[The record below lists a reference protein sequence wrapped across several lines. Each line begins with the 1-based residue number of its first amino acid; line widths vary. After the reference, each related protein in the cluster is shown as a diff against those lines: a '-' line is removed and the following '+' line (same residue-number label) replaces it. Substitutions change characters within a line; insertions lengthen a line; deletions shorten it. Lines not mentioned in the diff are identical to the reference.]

1 MWQPCDSKTHYRLKK
16 SFLSQSGSCGC
27 ETHRPLTMFS
37 KSVRIISQ
45 WNTSSV
51 NCLFSV
57 CQVPV
62 TVERII
68 SKQSLFSVCQVP
80 VTVKQIISKQSL
92 FWVCEDAS
100 SVNNVFSESEMIL
113 YQWNTSSNFILSQH
127 RNLPKGDVFCVFLF
141 ILSKQV
147 TVSSTSLTSNFILL
161 QQRNLLK
168 GAVTGQA
175 THMCV
180 ERSYKTTSCLDDC
193 TCRVFWVDGL
203 LLYTSQRSHYDTLAK
218 SH

>member
-62 TVERII
+62 TV
-68 SKQSLFSVCQVP
+68 KH
-80 VTVKQIISKQSL
+80 IISKQSL

-113 YQWNTSSNFILSQH
+113 YQWNTSSNFILSQR

-141 ILSKQV
+141 ILSKQI
-147 TVSSTSLTSNFILL
+147 TVSSTSLTSNFILS